1 MGQMTFEEF
10 QEISAETAIYS
21 KQWSMMYPA
30 LGLAGEAGEVCN
42 KVKKIF
48 RDEGGYLAD
57 EVREALAK
65 ELGDVLWYISALAT
79 DLDLNLDDIARG
91 NRDKLESRH
100 KRALLAAAGTIDEQE
115 LLLSFR
121 LRRIYL
127 QEPVCP
133 VEW

>member
-48 RDEGGYLAD
+48 RDEDGYLAE

-100 KRALLAAAGTIDEQE
+100 KGALLAAAGTIDEQE

>member
-48 RDEGGYLAD
+48 RDEDGHLVD

-100 KRALLAAAGTIDEQE
+100 KRGVIGGSGDN
-115 LLLSFR
+115 R
-121 LRRIYL
+121 
-127 QEPVCP
+127 
-133 VEW
+133 